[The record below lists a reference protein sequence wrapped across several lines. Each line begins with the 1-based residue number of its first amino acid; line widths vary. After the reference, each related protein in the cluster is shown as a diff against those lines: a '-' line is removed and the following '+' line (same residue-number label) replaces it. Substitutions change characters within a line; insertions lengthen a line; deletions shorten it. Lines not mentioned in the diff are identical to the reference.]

1 LTLIYYT
8 VQYLSDGFA
17 ERIVF
22 MRLAHP
28 SESEW
33 SSDEHPTGAL
43 AFKYLL
49 EGEEFTPENYVLI
62 VAKNAKKF
70 DMPRHRHYFEQFR
83 YAIEGELNIGD
94 GIRVRQGE
102 LGYFPEGT
110 PYGPQDD
117 PAGPLAMVIQ
127 FGGGSGQGY
136 LSRNQYNEGHARLSG
151 KGRFDGSVF
160 ISQGPDGQEKR
171 TFSIDA
177 IYEEIFGRRPV
188 YPKPRYTDPIIMSP
202 GAFDWVPVAG
212 ARGVEAKLLG
222 SFTERIIVAEMF
234 RLDPGARLEF
244 AGGSA
249 IGLGFVIEGQGQLGD
264 RPIGQHS
271 AFEVGPAERSTLAAT
286 ASTTLLSFRL
296 PLLRRQS
303 AAEKAA

>member
-1 LTLIYYT
+1 
-8 VQYLSDGFA
+8 
-17 ERIVF
+17 
-22 MRLAHP
+22 MRVAHP
-28 SESEW
+28 SGSEW

-49 EGEEFTPENYVLI
+49 EGEEFAPENYVLI

-136 LSRNQYNEGHARLSG
+136 LSRKQYNEGHAGLSG
-151 KGRFDGSVF
+151 KGRFEDSVF
-160 ISQGPDGQEKR
+160 ITHGPDGHEKR

-202 GAFDWVPVAG
+202 DAFDWVPVEG
-212 ARGVEAKLLG
+212 ARGVAAKLLG
-222 SFTERIIVAEMF
+222 SFTERVVVAEMF

-244 AGGSA
+244 VAGDA
-249 IGLGFVIEGQGQLGD
+249 IGLGFVIEGEARLGD
-264 RPIGQHS
+264 RAVGQHS
-271 AFEVGPAERSTLAAT
+271 AFEIGPAERGNLAAT
-286 ASTTLLSFRL
+286 AATTLLSFRL
-296 PLLRRQS
+296 PLLRARS
-303 AAEKAA
+303 EAEKAA